1 MEVTAA
7 IIRNKQNEI
16 LICQRPIQKNCA
28 LLWEFPGGKQEP
40 EETLEGCLTREC
52 QEELNITIA
61 IEDLFGETFS
71 DHPKGTIHIHFFNC
85 TIQHGSVT
93 ANEHNDC
100 KWVRTEELKEYEFC
114 PADKIIA
121 DNIANEGGRQNS

>member
-28 LLWEFPGGKQEP
+28 FLWEFPGGKQEP
-40 EETLEGCLTREC
+40 GESLEECLIREC

-61 IEDLFGETFS
+61 IDGKLAETNT
-71 DHPKGTIHIHFFNC
+71 DHPKGRIHIHFFTC
-85 TIQHGSVT
+85 TIQSGSVI

-100 KWVRTEELKEYEFC
+100 KWVRAEELKEYEFC

-121 DNIANEGGRQNS
+121 DRISS

>member
-7 IIRNKQNEI
+7 IIRNRQNEI

-28 LLWEFPGGKQEP
+28 FLWEFPGGKLEP
-40 EETLEGCLTREC
+40 GESLEECLIREC
-52 QEELNITIA
+52 LEELGITIA
-61 IEDLFGETFS
+61 IEGKFAETNT
-71 DHPKGTIHIHFFNC
+71 DHSKGTIHIHFYTCSFQSG
-85 TIQHGSVT
+85 TLI

-100 KWVRTEELKEYEFC
+100 KWVLPEELKEYQFC

-121 DNIANEGGRQNS
+121 DRIHS